1 MDGSDGNDAGEITME
16 ATMSL
21 VAGFTGFILG
31 VTVAIVGGI
40 KIGES
45 SLYRQY
51 PCTESAIINGVP
63 ECVEYRRKER

>member
-1 MDGSDGNDAGEITME
+1 MDENDGNNAGEINME
-16 ATMSL
+16 ATMSF
-21 VAGFTGFILG
+21 VAGFILG

-51 PCTESAIINGVP
+51 PCTESAIFNGVP
-63 ECVEYRRKER
+63 ECVKYERKEK